1 MEHFRK
7 IWNEE
12 TNSFLISHK
21 DMNKNYK
28 AFYSAFMAKFPGC
41 EVSYTAF
48 KNQLSRLDLCKTTR
62 SNFSTKQVPLYSEHQ
77 KKGYT
82 FIKIAEPNEW
92 ISKSKWVYI
101 ATHPAEAYEHYSTK
115 QKYLYIFLDGN
126 NRNFAPDNIEAVERS
141 VIGVLN
147 SLYKLSIN
155 PDENRVKILQARLYH
170 VQNLGGLKTGTCVQY
185 PSGIRNREKMRETHK
200 RYWANLPEEKKKE
213 LIRKSHKRQMERIK
227 ADPERYEKYKAYHR
241 EWQRKRRLEQK
252 SILT

>member
-1 MEHFRK
+1 MKHFRK

-101 ATHPAEAYEHYSTK
+101 ATHPAEAFEHYSTK
-115 QKYLYIFLDGN
+115 QKYLYVYLDGN
-126 NRNFAPDNIEAVERS
+126 NRNFALLCRPISCRITDEISFRQISNLQHRS
-141 VIGVLN
+141 F
-147 SLYKLSIN
+147 
-155 PDENRVKILQARLYH
+155 NRNHILH
-170 VQNLGGLKTGTCVQY
+170 
-185 PSGIRNREKMRETHK
+185 
-200 RYWANLPEEKKKE
+200 
-213 LIRKSHKRQMERIK
+213 LI
-227 ADPERYEKYKAYHR
+227 
-241 EWQRKRRLEQK
+241 
-252 SILT
+252 